1 MHAVCKKKR
10 WYARCF
16 YPIIVVANKF
26 KYTSFLSAKLI
37 TRGASQKVHVV
48 NYFDMN
54 CIENQHASHIDC
66 LKKGQNRNVHSNV
79 TKLSSV
85 GSAGTLVSFPF
96 LLIRLTDLFG
106 TESFLGTE
114 DSVKVSTQPSPLNPF
129 LIQEL

>member
-1 MHAVCKKKR
+1 MQYVKNR
-10 WYARCF
+10 WYARRF

-66 LKKGQNRNVHSNV
+66 LNKWQNRNVHSNV

-85 GSAGTLVSFPF
+85 GRAGNLVSFQF
-96 LLIRLTDLFG
+96 LLIRLTELFG

>member
-16 YPIIVVANKF
+16 YPIIFVANKF

-66 LKKGQNRNVHSNV
+66 LNKWQNRNVHSNV

-85 GSAGTLVSFPF
+85 GRAGNLVSFPF

>member
-1 MHAVCKKKR
+1 MHAHVKNR
-10 WYARCF
+10 WYVRCF
-16 YPIIVVANKF
+16 YPIIIVPNKF
-26 KYTSFLSAKLI
+26 KNTCFLSAKLI
-37 TRGASQKVHVV
+37 TRGASQKVHLV
-48 NYFDMN
+48 NYLDMN

-85 GSAGTLVSFPF
+85 GRAGTLVSFPF